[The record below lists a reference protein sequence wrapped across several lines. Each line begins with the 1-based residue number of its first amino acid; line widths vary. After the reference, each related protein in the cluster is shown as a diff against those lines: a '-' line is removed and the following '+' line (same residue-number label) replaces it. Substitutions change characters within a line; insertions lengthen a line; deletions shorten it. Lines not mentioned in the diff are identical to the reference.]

1 MQEIITILNN
11 LFDIISLGS
20 SYTERYIYIIFISL
34 FSSVVFL
41 FLFKFTSNQLKIKH
55 NKDLIFANILQMRIY
70 KDKLLLLIL
79 SILNIFK
86 HNLLYIKQTIIP
98 FMVICIPLIILTV
111 QVNNRTGYTPLGGEE
126 SFIIWAELDTNA
138 ARIHLSDYLDGI
150 YCQTSPGIHLETPPL
165 RIPSERAVFWRARV
179 VEAVEDGV
187 GYIRVGVHGN
197 DHMIKKEVITNDGH
211 KRFSAVKTKWSLWS
225 GLVNNAE
232 GFLPNDA
239 FIKSISIQYNRARY
253 NFFIWSL
260 DSLVL
265 YLVLTLV
272 FAFSLKSLFKV
283 VI

>member
-11 LFDIISLGS
+11 LFDIISLDS

-34 FSSVVFL
+34 FSSIVFL
-41 FLFKFTSNQLKIKH
+41 FLFKLTSNQLKIKH
-55 NKDLIFANILQMRIY
+55 NKDLIFGNILQMRIY
-70 KDKLLLLIL
+70 KDKLFLLIL
-79 SILNIFK
+79 SIINIFK

-111 QVNNRTGYTPLGGEE
+111 QVNNRTGYTPLGREE

-138 ARIHLSDYLDGI
+138 AKIDLSDYLDGI
-150 YCQTSPGIHLETPPL
+150 YCQTSLGIHLETPPL

-239 FIKSISIQYNRARY
+239 FIKSISIQYKRARY

-283 VI
+283 VL